1 MAREMEIQI
10 LGMDSMDPGMMM
22 AQAEAEGA
30 IGDLRDMEE
39 AEFEAMAPQGDLLV
53 KCLIWRPTLIFL
65 RA

>member
-39 AEFEAMAPQGDLLV
+39 AELLV